1 MSDDID
7 VQLPGSTAVATD
19 ALLEQHDHLAALAFA
34 LREAEALVC
43 QAAAL
48 GHYSPAGVPRAQG
61 ERDELVRATAELR
74 HATQRAS
81 DLCSDLLVASGAY
94 SDAEDQARRFADAT
108 AGVAGTG
115 AGMAAAGVIGLLG
128 PVALALPF
136 LFHQEG
142 AHQASGAD
150 DLSLP
155 PEVNRW
161 LADPATVEL
170 IRAGITGLD
179 DFFRALG
186 RVPVP
191 LGTAAGTG
199 DDDAGQVTAAALAVL
214 ATGKIFG
221 LFETTGAGVT
231 KVRSSTTEEMPDSLE
246 GLIER
251 IPGTQDGQTRGS
263 IRIDSWTDATGQDHA
278 AVYIAGTEDFS
289 LVPGQSSLD
298 FTSNVEG
305 SAQQPMASMASVKA
319 ALADAGVSQSTPV
332 SFIGYSQG
340 GLLASAAAASGDFT
354 VESVLTIGNPA
365 GNIPTPADVPAV
377 LLQHR
382 EDLVTALGG
391 NQTNDNALR
400 ITRQVFD
407 SPDQIPTDQVVPA
420 HHLEHYLRTAAIV
433 DHAQSQAVNDVVS
446 KVAGIG
452 KGATTVESRWYDAIR
467 VN

>member
-1 MSDDID
+1 MPDDID
-7 VQLPGSTAVATD
+7 VQLPGSNAVATD
-19 ALLEQHDHLAALAFA
+19 ALLEQHDHLAGLAYA
-34 LREAEALVC
+34 LRTAGALVRE
-43 QAAAL
+43 AAVL
-48 GHYSPAGVPRAQG
+48 SQQVPATSN
-61 ERDELVRATAELR
+61 ERDELLRAANEV
-74 HATQRAS
+74 HAATQRAHELS
-81 DLCSDLLVASGAY
+81 ADLRVASGEYTA
-94 SDAEDQARRFADAT
+94 AEEQARRFADAT
-108 AGVAGTG
+108 AGIVGTG
-115 AGMAAAGVIGLLG
+115 AGLAVAEIIGLLG
-128 PVALALPF
+128 PVALAMPF
-136 LFHQEG
+136 LFHQNGTNE
-142 AHQASGAD
+142 ASGAD

-170 IRAGITGLD
+170 IRAGITGVD
-179 DFFRALG
+179 DFFRAVGHL
-186 RVPVP
+186 PVP

-231 KVRSSTTEEMPDSLE
+231 KIRSSTTESMPDTLE

-251 IPGTQDGQTRGS
+251 IPGTQPGQTGGS
-263 IRIDSWTDATGQDHA
+263 IRIDNWTDLEGNAHA

-319 ALADAGVSQSTPV
+319 ALADAGVSPTTPV
-332 SFIGYSQG
+332 SFVGYSQG

-365 GNIPTPADVPAV
+365 GNIPTPSDVPAV

-400 ITRQVFD
+400 VTRQVFD
-407 SPDQIPTDQVVPA
+407 SPDQVPTDQVVPA
-420 HHLEHYLRTAAIV
+420 HHLEHYLRTAALV
-433 DHAQSQAVNDVVS
+433 DHAQSEAVNDVVS

-467 VN
+467 IN